1 MKQKINHKIVH
12 MPIGELRMY
21 SRNARTH
28 SGEQVKRIAESIQE
42 FGFLNP
48 ILLDSA
54 TKEIIAGHGRLL
66 AARELGLETVPVVV
80 YSHLTA
86 AQKKAYTLA
95 DNKLALDAGWDEE
108 LLKLELD
115 ELKLD
120 DFDLDII
127 GFENFEFQTNLPD
140 DNADFNFQSSEKAD
154 DKENPYSQKTDAI
167 SYQPS
172 QDTKPEISELYDNQ
186 KTKKLLI
193 EIEQS
198 NVSNPDKEF
207 LITAAQRHIVFNYK
221 NIAEYYCHSKK
232 DVQELMEKSALVILD
247 YDNAIKE
254 GYIKLSQTLNEI
266 YEDDNSETESESED
280 DN

>member
-1 MKQKINHKIVH
+1 MKQKITHKIVH

-108 LLKLELD
+108 LLKLELEELKLEDFDLNILGFTEDFFNDYSENQISFEPKFKDDKGTETREEKLRLTIDFDTDDDRQELFD
-115 ELKLD
+115 ELKSR
-120 DFDLDII
+120 
-127 GFENFEFQTNLPD
+127 GYRV
-140 DNADFNFQSSEKAD
+140 KA
-154 DKENPYSQKTDAI
+154 
-167 SYQPS
+167 
-172 QDTKPEISELYDNQ
+172 
-186 KTKKLLI
+186 
-193 EIEQS
+193 
-198 NVSNPDKEF
+198 
-207 LITAAQRHIVFNYK
+207 
-221 NIAEYYCHSKK
+221 
-232 DVQELMEKSALVILD
+232 
-247 YDNAIKE
+247 
-254 GYIKLSQTLNEI
+254 
-266 YEDDNSETESESED
+266 
-280 DN
+280 

>member
-1 MKQKINHKIVH
+1 MKQKISHKIVH

-108 LLKLELD
+108 LLKLELE
-115 ELKLD
+115 ELKLE
-120 DFDLDII
+120 DFDLNILGFTEDFFNDYSQNQNETKDSNNQKPYQNTSKELSSDDFKDFQHECPKC
-127 GFENFEFQTNLPD
+127 GFEWND
-140 DNADFNFQSSEKAD
+140 
-154 DKENPYSQKTDAI
+154 
-167 SYQPS
+167 
-172 QDTKPEISELYDNQ
+172 
-186 KTKKLLI
+186 
-193 EIEQS
+193 
-198 NVSNPDKEF
+198 
-207 LITAAQRHIVFNYK
+207 
-221 NIAEYYCHSKK
+221 
-232 DVQELMEKSALVILD
+232 
-247 YDNAIKE
+247 
-254 GYIKLSQTLNEI
+254 
-266 YEDDNSETESESED
+266 
-280 DN
+280 

>member
-12 MPIGELRMY
+12 MPIAELKMY
-21 SRNARTH
+21 KRNARTH

-80 YSHLTA
+80 YSHLTDT
-86 AQKKAYTLA
+86 QKKAYTLA
-95 DNKLALDAGWDEE
+95 DNKLALDAGWDDE
-108 LLKLELD
+108 LLKLELE
-115 ELKLD
+115 ELKLE

-127 GFENFEFQTNLPD
+127 GFGDFDFSLNLPED
-140 DNADFNFQSSEKAD
+140 DDLKKE
-154 DKENPYSQKTDAI
+154 DKTENPYSQKTDSI
-167 SYQPS
+167 LYQPS
-172 QDTKPEISELYDNQ
+172 QDKKPEISELYDDH
-186 KTKKLLI
+186 KTNKLLI

-198 NVSNPDKEF
+198 HISSSDKEF
-207 LITAAQRHIVFNYK
+207 LIKAAHRHTVFNYK
-221 NIAEYYCHSKK
+221 NIAEYYCHSNK
-232 DVQELMEKSALVILD
+232 DVQQLMQKSALIILD
-247 YDNAIKE
+247 FDYAIKE

>member
-1 MKQKINHKIVH
+1 MKQKITHKIVH

-66 AARELGLETVPVVV
+66 AARELGLETVPVVI

-108 LLKLELD
+108 LLKLELE
-115 ELKLD
+115 ELKLE
-120 DFDLDII
+120 DFDLDMLGFDDSFFKTLEQINDKDNDLNESDIKPKEFKTSFELII
-127 GFENFEFQTNLPD
+127 TCENEDSQEQLYNEFQ
-140 DNADFNFQSSEKAD
+140 SRG
-154 DKENPYSQKTDAI
+154 
-167 SYQPS
+167 
-172 QDTKPEISELYDNQ
+172 
-186 KTKKLLI
+186 I
-193 EIEQS
+193 EC
-198 NVSNPDKEF
+198 K
-207 LITAAQRHIVFNYK
+207 
-221 NIAEYYCHSKK
+221 
-232 DVQELMEKSALVILD
+232 IL
-247 YDNAIKE
+247 
-254 GYIKLSQTLNEI
+254 
-266 YEDDNSETESESED
+266 
-280 DN
+280 